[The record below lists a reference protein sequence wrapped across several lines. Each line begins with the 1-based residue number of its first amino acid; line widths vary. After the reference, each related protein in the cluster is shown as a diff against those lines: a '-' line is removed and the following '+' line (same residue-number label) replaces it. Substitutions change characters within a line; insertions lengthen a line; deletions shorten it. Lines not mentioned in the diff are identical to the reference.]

1 MARRLEPDARVL
13 VFIDGQNVYKACER
27 LYGQGACHPLL
38 LADRL
43 TSGRRLV
50 GVRYYSG
57 VHDPT
62 VDPEG
67 RSRTDRRHNLIR
79 RTGVTVIERKL
90 RYRWEWGFDPKL
102 LPDPKRNRGQ
112 QMPIQVT
119 PYQRAREKGI
129 DLTLGLDVADLAR
142 AGAMDIAVIVSSD
155 NDLCEVAR
163 STHQVTRADGRVS
176 VEAATFNEGRRP
188 LLLAEYDYTHQ
199 LRHEDFEAA
208 SDSFDYKQPVPR
220 DLQDLFV
227 DACKQIRRH
236 FP

>member
-1 MARRLEPDARVL
+1 MARWLDPDARVL

-38 LADRL
+38 LAGRL
-43 TSGRRLV
+43 TGSRRLV

-79 RTGVTVIERKL
+79 RTGVTVIERQL

-102 LPDPKRNRGQ
+102 LPD
-112 QMPIQVT
+112 
-119 PYQRAREKGI
+119 
-129 DLTLGLDVADLAR
+129 
-142 AGAMDIAVIVSSD
+142 
-155 NDLCEVAR
+155 
-163 STHQVTRADGRVS
+163 
-176 VEAATFNEGRRP
+176 
-188 LLLAEYDYTHQ
+188 Q
-199 LRHEDFEAA
+199 LRHEDFDAA
-208 SDSFDYKQPVPR
+208 SDSFDYKQPVPK

-227 DACKQIRRH
+227 DACRQIRGH
-236 FP
+236 FF

>member
-1 MARRLEPDARVL
+1 MTRRLDPDARVL
-13 VFIDGQNVYKACER
+13 VFIDGQNAYKACER

-102 LPDPKRNRGQ
+102 LPDPDLRTRLGEAG
-112 QMPIQVT
+112 
-119 PYQRAREKGI
+119 RARAEKLNWAHMAEVD
-129 DLTLGLDVADLAR
+129 DLIERVVA
-142 AGAMDIAVIVSSD
+142 
-155 NDLCEVAR
+155 
-163 STHQVTRADGRVS
+163 
-176 VEAATFNEGRRP
+176 EAKR
-188 LLLAEYDYTHQ
+188 
-199 LRHEDFEAA
+199 
-208 SDSFDYKQPVPR
+208 
-220 DLQDLFV
+220 
-227 DACKQIRRH
+227 
-236 FP
+236 